1 MSILNVVGAK
11 VWGGGEQYVYDM
23 CDELHR
29 RHIPSFVLV
38 DTSNHE
44 LQERFEQVAEVLTG
58 NLYSCKGFT
67 SILSIARQIK
77 EQNITV
83 IQCHS
88 GKYILLCIALKR
100 LTGTKLVFY
109 KHNVVKA
116 KTDMY
121 HRWIQSEVDAFICVS
136 QKVYDAQIIP
146 SIASK
151 YYLVYNGINIHRFP
165 VLSDSKR
172 SISNKPFIVG
182 YAGRII
188 ENKGIFELLDAIRLI
203 HTNTK
208 DIRLV
213 ICGDGKPNDIE
224 RMNCYIN
231 QHQMAEYVQ
240 YVGFQ
245 KDMNQ
250 WYRSIQCLVAPSNV
264 QEAFGLVLC
273 EAMYCKVPVIT
284 STSGAQAEIIENG
297 VCGILIDT
305 VNSESIVKAIQG
317 LMNNDALRTSII
329 EQGYT
334 RVESTFTIAKMVD
347 SIDKIVRNLR

>member
-11 VWGGGEQYVYDM
+11 VWGGGEQYVHDM

-29 RHIPSFVLV
+29 RQVPSFVLV
-38 DTSNHE
+38 DVSNHE
-44 LQERFEQVAEVLTG
+44 LKKRFGRVAEILTA
-58 NLYSCKGFT
+58 NLYSFKGFT
-67 SILSIARQIK
+67 SISSITRQIK
-77 EQNITV
+77 EQGITV

-100 LTGTKLVFY
+100 LTGAKLVFY
-109 KHNVVKA
+109 KHNVVRA

-121 HRWIQSEVDAFICVS
+121 HRWIQSQVDAFICVS
-136 QKVYDAQIIP
+136 KKVYDAQIIP
-146 SIASK
+146 SMANK
-151 YYLVYNGINIHRFP
+151 YHLVYNGVNTHRFP
-165 VLSDSKR
+165 VLSDS
-172 SISNKPFIVG
+172 SIPNKPFIVG

-188 ENKGIFELLDAIRLI
+188 DNKGIFELLDAIRMI
-203 HTNTK
+203 HINTD

-213 ICGDGKPNDIE
+213 ICGDGKPADIE
-224 RMNCYIN
+224 RMNQYIN
-231 QHQMAEYVQ
+231 QYQMAEYVQ

-250 WYRSIQCLVAPSNV
+250 WYRSIHCLVAPSKV

-284 STSGAQAEIIENG
+284 STSGAQAEIIEKG
-297 VCGILIDT
+297 ISGILIDT
-305 VNSESIVKAIQG
+305 VNSESISEAIQG
-317 LMNNDALRTSII
+317 LMKNDAVRASII
-329 EQGYT
+329 EEGYT

-347 SIDKIVRNLR
+347 SINKIVCNLR

>member
-11 VWGGGEQYVYDM
+11 IWGGGEQYVYDM

-29 RHIPSFVLV
+29 RQVPSFVLV
-38 DTSNHE
+38 DASNYK
-44 LQERFEQVAEVLTG
+44 LQERFGQVAEVLTA
-58 NLYSCKGFT
+58 NLYSFKGFT
-67 SILSIARQIK
+67 SISYITRQIK
-77 EQNITV
+77 EQGITV

-100 LTGTKLVFY
+100 LTGAKLVFY
-109 KHNVVKA
+109 KHNVVRA

-121 HRWIQSEVDAFICVS
+121 HRWIQSQVDYFICVS
-136 QKVYDAQIIP
+136 KRVYDAQIIP
-146 SIASK
+146 SIANK
-151 YYLVYNGINIHRFP
+151 YHLVYNGVNTNRFP
-165 VLSDSKR
+165 VLSESC
-172 SISNKPFIVG
+172 IPNKPFIIG

-188 ENKGIFELLDAIRLI
+188 KNKGIFELLDAIRMI
-203 HTNTK
+203 HINTD

-213 ICGDGKPNDIE
+213 ICGDGKPADIE
-224 RMNCYIN
+224 RMNQYIN
-231 QHQMAEYVQ
+231 QYQMTEYVE

-250 WYRSIQCLVAPSNV
+250 WYRSIHCLVAPSKV

-297 VCGILIDT
+297 ISGILIDM
-305 VNSESIVKAIQG
+305 VNSESISEAIQG
-317 LMNNDALRTSII
+317 LMKNDAVRASII

-347 SIDKIVRNLR
+347 SINRIVRNLR

>member
-29 RHIPSFVLV
+29 RQIPSFVLIDV
-38 DTSNHE
+38 SNHE
-44 LQERFEQVAEVLTG
+44 LQERFEQVAEVLTA
-58 NLYSCKGFT
+58 NLYSYKGFT
-67 SILSIARQIK
+67 SLLSIVKHIK
-77 EQNITV
+77 EKGITV

-88 GKYILLCIALKR
+88 GKYILLCLALKR
-100 LTGTKLVFY
+100 LTGAKLVFY

-121 HRWIQSEVDAFICVS
+121 HRWIQSKVDAFICVS

-151 YYLVYNGINIHRFP
+151 YHLVYNGVNIHRFP
-165 VLSDSKR
+165 VLSDSNS
-172 SISNKPFIVG
+172 SISNKSFIVG

-188 ENKGIFELLDAIRLI
+188 ENKGIFELLDAIRVI
-203 HTNTK
+203 HNK
-208 DIRLV
+208 IDEVRLV
-213 ICGDGKPNDIE
+213 ICGDGKSADIE
-224 RMNCYIN
+224 QMNQYIK
-231 QHQMAEYVQ
+231 QHQMEEYVQ
-240 YVGFQ
+240 YMGFQ
-245 KDMNQ
+245 KDMNR
-250 WYRSIQCLVAPSNV
+250 WYRSIHCLVAPSKV

-297 VCGILIDT
+297 KSGILIDT
-305 VNSESIVKAIQG
+305 VNSESIIEAIQG
-317 LMNNDALRTSII
+317 LMENDGVRKSII
-329 EQGYT
+329 EHGYT
-334 RVESTFTIAKMVD
+334 RVESTFTITKMVD
-347 SIDKIVRNLR
+347 SIDKIVCNLR

>member
-11 VWGGGEQYVYDM
+11 IWGGGEQYVYDM

-29 RHIPSFVLV
+29 RQVPSFVLV
-38 DTSNHE
+38 DASNYE
-44 LQERFEQVAEVLTG
+44 LQERFGQVAEVLTA
-58 NLYSCKGFT
+58 NLYSFKGFT
-67 SILSIARQIK
+67 SISYITRQIK
-77 EQNITV
+77 EQGITV

-100 LTGTKLVFY
+100 LTGANLVFY
-109 KHNVVKA
+109 KHNVVRA

-121 HRWIQSEVDAFICVS
+121 HRWIQSQVDYFICVS
-136 QKVYDAQIIP
+136 KRVYDAQIIP
-146 SIASK
+146 SIANK
-151 YYLVYNGINIHRFP
+151 YHLVYNGVNTNRFP
-165 VLSDSKR
+165 VLSESC
-172 SISNKPFIVG
+172 IPNKPFIIG

-188 ENKGIFELLDAIRLI
+188 KNKGIFELLDAIRMI
-203 HTNTK
+203 HINTD

-213 ICGDGKPNDIE
+213 ICGDGKPADIE
-224 RMNCYIN
+224 RMNQYIN
-231 QHQMAEYVQ
+231 QYQMTEYVE

-250 WYRSIQCLVAPSNV
+250 WYRSIHCLVAPSKV

-297 VCGILIDT
+297 ISGILIDM
-305 VNSESIVKAIQG
+305 VNSESISEAIQG
-317 LMNNDALRTSII
+317 LMKNDAVRASII

-347 SIDKIVRNLR
+347 SINRIVRNLR

>member
-29 RHIPSFVLV
+29 RQIPSFVLIDV
-38 DTSNHE
+38 SNHE
-44 LQERFEQVAEVLTG
+44 LQERFEQVAEVLTA
-58 NLYSCKGFT
+58 NLYSYKGFT
-67 SILSIARQIK
+67 SLLSIVKHIK
-77 EQNITV
+77 EKGITV

-88 GKYILLCIALKR
+88 GKYILLCLALKR
-100 LTGTKLVFY
+100 LTGAKLVFY

-121 HRWIQSEVDAFICVS
+121 HRWIQSKVDAFICVS

-151 YYLVYNGINIHRFP
+151 YHLVYNGVNIHRFP
-165 VLSDSKR
+165 VLSDSNS
-172 SISNKPFIVG
+172 SISNKSFIVG

-188 ENKGIFELLDAIRLI
+188 ENKGIFDLLDAVRVI
-203 HTNTK
+203 HNK
-208 DIRLV
+208 IDEVRLV
-213 ICGDGKPNDIE
+213 ICGDGKSADIE
-224 RMNCYIN
+224 QMNQYIK
-231 QHQMAEYVQ
+231 QHQMEEYVQ
-240 YVGFQ
+240 YMGFQ
-245 KDMNQ
+245 KDMNR
-250 WYRSIQCLVAPSNV
+250 WYRSIHCLVAPSKV

-297 VCGILIDT
+297 KSGILIDT
-305 VNSESIVKAIQG
+305 VNSESIIEAIQG
-317 LMNNDALRTSII
+317 LMENDGVRKSII
-329 EQGYT
+329 EHGYT
-334 RVESTFTIAKMVD
+334 RVKSTFTIDKMVD
-347 SIDKIVRNLR
+347 SIDKIVCNLR

>member
-29 RHIPSFVLV
+29 RHIPCFVLV

-44 LQERFEQVAEVLTG
+44 LQERFEKVAEVLIG

-67 SILSIARQIK
+67 SILTIARQIK

-88 GKYILLCIALKR
+88 GKYILLCIALKQ
-100 LTGTKLVFY
+100 LTGAKLVFY

-121 HRWIQSEVDAFICVS
+121 HRWIQSKVDAFICVS
-136 QKVYDAQIIP
+136 KKVYDAQIIP

-151 YYLVYNGINIHRFP
+151 YHLVYNGVNIHRFP
-165 VLSDSKR
+165 VLSDSNS
-172 SISNKPFIVG
+172 SISNKLFIVG

-188 ENKGIFELLDAIRLI
+188 ENKGIFELLDAIRII
-203 HTNTK
+203 HNETNT
-208 DIRLV
+208 IQLV
-213 ICGDGKPNDIE
+213 LCGDGKPADIE
-224 RMNCYIN
+224 RMYQYIK
-231 QHQMAEYVQ
+231 QHTMQDYVQ

-245 KDMNQ
+245 KDMNRF
-250 WYRSIQCLVAPSNV
+250 YRSVHCLVAPSKV

-284 STSGAQAEIIENG
+284 SMSGAQAEIIENG
-297 VCGILIDT
+297 VSGILIET
-305 VNSESIVKAIQG
+305 INSEAIVKAIQG
-317 LMNNDALRTSII
+317 LMNNDAVRTSII

-334 RVESTFTIAKMVD
+334 RVKSTFTIAKMVD
-347 SIDKIVRNLR
+347 SINKIVCNLR

>member
-11 VWGGGEQYVYDM
+11 IWGGGEQYVYDM

-29 RHIPSFVLV
+29 RQVPSFVLV
-38 DTSNHE
+38 DASNYE
-44 LQERFEQVAEVLTG
+44 LQERFGQVAEVLTA
-58 NLYSCKGFT
+58 NLYSFKGFT
-67 SILSIARQIK
+67 SISSITRQIK
-77 EQNITV
+77 EQGITV

-100 LTGTKLVFY
+100 LTGAKLVFY
-109 KHNVVKA
+109 KHNVVRA

-121 HRWIQSEVDAFICVS
+121 HRWIQSQVDAFICVS
-136 QKVYDAQIIP
+136 KRVYDAQIIP
-146 SIASK
+146 SMANK
-151 YYLVYNGINIHRFP
+151 YHLVYNGVNTHRFP
-165 VLSDSKR
+165 VLSES
-172 SISNKPFIVG
+172 SIPNKPFIIG

-188 ENKGIFELLDAIRLI
+188 ENKGIFELLDAIRMI
-203 HTNTK
+203 HINTD

-213 ICGDGKPNDIE
+213 ICGDGRPADIE
-224 RMNCYIN
+224 RMNQYIN
-231 QHQMAEYVQ
+231 QYQMTEYVE

-250 WYRSIQCLVAPSNV
+250 WYRSIHCLVAPSKV

-284 STSGAQAEIIENG
+284 SKSGAQAEIIENG
-297 VCGILIDT
+297 ISGILIDT
-305 VNSESIVKAIQG
+305 VNSESISEAIQG
-317 LMNNDALRTSII
+317 LMKNDAVRASII

-347 SIDKIVRNLR
+347 SINKIVRNLR